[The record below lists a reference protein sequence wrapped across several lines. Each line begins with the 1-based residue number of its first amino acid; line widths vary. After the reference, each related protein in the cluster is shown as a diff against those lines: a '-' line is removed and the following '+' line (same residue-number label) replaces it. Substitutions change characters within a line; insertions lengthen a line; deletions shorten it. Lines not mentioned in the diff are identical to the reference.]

1 MIIYRGKQYLGK
13 VKRKLRRILTLSK
26 KIIDN
31 EGGYFDGV
39 YYRLWK
45 TNGSTK
51 MNLGKSGRFR
61 CRWKGC
67 TNVLFRAGIQLDKP
81 AHYKQFQSICSEY
94 NVIYKPK
101 NKSFLAIYGWSTEPL
116 IEYYIIE
123 SWRGSRPDYG
133 KLAGS
138 FYADDSVYDV
148 FVSEMKNMPSIA
160 GVSDFLQYRSV
171 RREKRERG
179 TVNVF
184 DHFKAWEQFGLDT
197 GNVCEITMCVEG
209 MKGSGNAGIRKNH
222 ISIIPQ
228 QTGTVEST
236 GD

>member
-1 MIIYRGKQYLGK
+1 M
-13 VKRKLRRILTLSK
+13 
-26 KIIDN
+26 
-31 EGGYFDGV
+31 
-39 YYRLWK
+39 
-45 TNGSTK
+45 
-51 MNLGKSGRFR
+51 
-61 CRWKGC
+61 
-67 TNVLFRAGIQLDKP
+67 
-81 AHYKQFQSICSEY
+81 
-94 NVIYKPK
+94 
-101 NKSFLAIYGWSTEPL
+101 
-116 IEYYIIE
+116 
-123 SWRGSRPDYG
+123 
-133 KLAGS
+133 AGS